1 MPAIPSVTEAPILH
15 TYARFPLTLIRGK
28 GSHVWDDAGRSY
40 LDFCSGI
47 AVCSLGHC
55 HPVLV
60 EAIERQARQL
70 IHVSNL
76 YHTTP
81 AAELASY
88 INKQV
93 GLPGRSFFANSG
105 AEANDGLIKLA
116 RRFGNATAEA
126 EQNRTEIITFNQ
138 SFHGRTIGGIAAT
151 GQQKVKDGFS
161 PLLPGFRHLPFGDLS
176 ILEEAIC
183 NETCAILLEPVQ
195 GEGGVH
201 PATPEFLRGVASLC
215 KQHNLLLLLDEVQC
229 GFGRLGDM
237 MAWKALGVPELEP
250 DGISWAKGMG
260 GGVPIGSFWVNDRTI
275 DDSGTT
281 LSSLLGPGSHGS
293 TYGGNPL
300 VTQASLAVLK
310 EIENAGLPAQA
321 LEREQQIREQ
331 IESWQHPLIS
341 NLRGKG
347 LLLGIVLNDK
357 KISPP
362 KGQTPAAQICHA
374 ALKNGLLIPPAGAN
388 VVRLLPPLTVSP
400 QEIEEAL
407 SILKSVLDSHLVE

>member
-1 MPAIPSVTEAPILH
+1 
-15 TYARFPLTLIRGK
+15 
-28 GSHVWDDAGRSY
+28 
-40 LDFCSGI
+40 
-47 AVCSLGHC
+47 
-55 HPVLV
+55 
-60 EAIERQARQL
+60 
-70 IHVSNL
+70 
-76 YHTTP
+76 
-81 AAELASY
+81 
-88 INKQV
+88 
-93 GLPGRSFFANSG
+93 
-105 AEANDGLIKLA
+105 
-116 RRFGNATAEA
+116 
-126 EQNRTEIITFNQ
+126 
-138 SFHGRTIGGIAAT
+138 
-151 GQQKVKDGFS
+151 
-161 PLLPGFRHLPFGDLS
+161 
-176 ILEEAIC
+176 
-183 NETCAILLEPVQ
+183 VQ

-215 KQHNLLLLLDEVQC
+215 KQHNVLLLLDEVQC